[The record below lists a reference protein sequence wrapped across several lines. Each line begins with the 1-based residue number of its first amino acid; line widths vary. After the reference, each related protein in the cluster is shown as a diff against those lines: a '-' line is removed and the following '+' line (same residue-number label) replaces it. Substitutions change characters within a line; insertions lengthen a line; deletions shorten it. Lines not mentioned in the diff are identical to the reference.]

1 MEKKKV
7 LVAYYSQSGQVR
19 EILDRFLSPFESDE
33 NYEFFFHQIQPVN
46 DYPFPWTS
54 EQFFDSFPEAVTEVG
69 CDLKPYPPQ
78 LKQKYDLIIL
88 GFQTWFLSPSIPT
101 TAFLQSQDFK
111 NSAKDTPIITINACR
126 NMWFMAQRSIRK
138 YLNEAQAK
146 YVGHLVLFDKVN
158 NLTSVITIM
167 HWAFT
172 GRKDRKWGWL
182 PKPGVSD
189 EDIQNSNV
197 YGEILKAKWEK
208 NKLDELQEGYIAN
221 NGVQILPHLM
231 SMEHKAKRI
240 FKIWTKFVLK
250 KGGPSNPARAGRLKL
265 FKNYLLLMIFLMAP
279 IATIVFYIT
288 YPLFFL
294 RIRRNIKFYQSLV
307 S

>member
-1 MEKKKV
+1 MEKKKI

-19 EILDRFLSPFESDE
+19 EVINRFLSPFESDE
-33 NYEFFFHQIQPVN
+33 NYEFFFHQIKPVN
-46 DYPFPWTS
+46 DYPFPWSS

-69 CDLKPYPPQ
+69 CDLKIFPLQ

-88 GFQTWFLSPSIPT
+88 GFQTWYLSPSIPI

-111 NSAKDTPIITINACR
+111 DLAKETPIITINACR
-126 NMWFMAQRSIRK
+126 NMWFMAERSIRK
-138 YLNEAQAK
+138 YLKEAKAN

-167 HWAFT
+167 HWSFT
-172 GRKDRKWGWL
+172 GRKDEKWGWL

-197 YGEILKAKWEK
+197 YGEILKEKWESGQ
-208 NKLDELQEGYIAN
+208 LEELQHEYIAN
-221 NGVQILPHLM
+221 NGVQVLPHLM

-240 FKIWTKFVLK
+240 FKVWTKFVLK
-250 KGGPSNPARAGRLKL
+250 KGGPGNPARSGRLKM

-279 IATIVFYIT
+279 IATVVFYIT

-294 RIRRNIKFYQSLV
+294 RIRKNIRYYQSV
-307 S
+307 N